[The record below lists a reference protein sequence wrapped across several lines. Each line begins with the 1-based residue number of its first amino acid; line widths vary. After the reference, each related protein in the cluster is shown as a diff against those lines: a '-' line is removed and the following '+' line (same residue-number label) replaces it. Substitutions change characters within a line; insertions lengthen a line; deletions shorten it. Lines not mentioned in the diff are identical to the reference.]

1 MIKALQYIMELSE
14 DALDISEDDLML
26 PLSVPGKNIVR
37 MLAQISTLAEVMM
50 DNLESQQLPDGMN
63 LKSLSEEVN
72 KTVVIDLFEKMNR
85 NASGAAKKAGISPT
99 TVFKYVKQ
107 EYGKKPQELK
117 DEIYE
122 DALNQTHGNRTHA
135 AKIAGVTV
143 RAIRGYVKRKAVK
156 LC

>member
-85 NASGAAKKAGISPT
+85 NASGVAKKAGISPT